1 MAAVSS
7 ILAGAAVVGAGASVY
22 SASRAGKESKR
33 ARRAARDSAA
43 ADRAFNYD
51 MFQEGRG
58 SEGSAK
64 LPVYMKDSRGRL
76 IEPIAGTQAA
86 DVFSIPLD
94 RTPRERFDE
103 YKDIYAAEEPLRK
116 QGLDTLRGIY
126 EGVGG
131 VSDYERRRLE
141 NIAPITEA
149 EQAQA
154 RTIGQ
159 SAEFALAQQLNQQ
172 RAKDAMAGISGRANL
187 GQQLAGAAVRQ
198 DAANQQAQALA
209 AANLADA
216 RRKANVAEDAYRMQM
231 DNPQLADSI
240 AAMKISSQ
248 QQPYN
253 QLVQQAGRQYEA
265 LQPFEIAPGTFRAT
279 PLPAPGVDT
288 SKSALAGGI
297 AGAANVFGQY
307 AQNKQMMDLL
317 NQQQM
322 TAQTNAW
329 QNQLNNQYNTISNS
343 ALTTPQVT
351 PMPSALSTAL
361 T

>member
-1 MAAVSS
+1 MAAVT
-7 ILAGAAVVGAGASVY
+7 AAVVGAGAAV
-22 SASRAGKESKR
+22 ASGVRAGKESKKG
-33 ARRAARDSAA
+33 RRAARDSAA
-43 ADRAFNYD
+43 ADREFNYR

-86 DVFSIPLD
+86 DIFSIPLD
-94 RTPRERFDE
+94 RTPQERFDE
-103 YKDIYAAEEPLRK
+103 YKDIYEKEEPLRQ

-131 VSDYERRRLE
+131 ISDYERRRQANL
-141 NIAPITEA
+141 APITEA

-172 RAKDAMAGISGRANL
+172 RARDAMAGISGRANL
-187 GQQLAGAAVRQ
+187 GQQLAGAAIRQ
-198 DAANQQAQALA
+198 NAANQQANAIA
-209 AANLADA
+209 AANLSEAQ
-216 RRKANVAEDAYRMQM
+216 RTSGVAEDAYKMQL

-240 AAMKISSQ
+240 AAMQIASQ

-253 QLVQQAGRQYEA
+253 QLVEESKRQYSA
-265 LQPFEIAPGTFRAT
+265 LQPFEISPSTFRAA

-288 SKSALAGGI
+288 SGSALLGGI
-297 AGAANVFGQY
+297 SGAANVAGQY
-307 AQNKQMMDLL
+307 ARNKQMMDLL
-317 NQQQM
+317 NTQQFIRQPTYYGADAAGAAIPA
-322 TAQTNAW
+322 TAGEVGAGFDF
-329 QNQLNNQYNTISNS
+329 NS
-343 ALTTPQVT
+343 I
-351 PMPSALSTAL
+351 
-361 T
+361 